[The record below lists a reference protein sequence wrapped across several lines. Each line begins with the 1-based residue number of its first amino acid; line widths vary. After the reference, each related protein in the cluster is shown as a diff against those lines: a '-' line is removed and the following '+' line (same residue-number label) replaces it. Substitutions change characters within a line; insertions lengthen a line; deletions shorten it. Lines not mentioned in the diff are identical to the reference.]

1 MKLAEKELLK
11 IRNLEASDLDQ
22 LWNLV
27 ERDLTN
33 VPLSWPKNSKHFE
46 EWLLNGIL
54 DELPTKY
61 IIEYD
66 DKGITKI
73 AGIISIDIINNENQ
87 INYQM
92 ASTGDANVSYMTFP
106 DFAGLGVAT
115 FAVNEISK
123 ILISNKLKPIL
134 RIAIWNKASAR
145 VAIKCGFIKHDS
157 GVIIQDY
164 FDEEPTILDVYRKII
179 I

>member
-11 IRNLEASDLDQ
+11 IRNLEAGDQDQ

-27 ERDLTN
+27 EQDLTN

-46 EWLLNGIL
+46 EWLLNDIL

-123 ILISNKLKPIL
+123 ILISNKLK
-134 RIAIWNKASAR
+134 AIWNKASAR